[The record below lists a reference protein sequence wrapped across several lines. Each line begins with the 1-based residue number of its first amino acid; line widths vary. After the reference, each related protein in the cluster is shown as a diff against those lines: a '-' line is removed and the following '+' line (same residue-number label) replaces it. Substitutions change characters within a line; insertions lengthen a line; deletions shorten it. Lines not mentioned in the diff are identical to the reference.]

1 MKKIFKTLMY
11 NNIFVDVNKL
21 TKGIYETNT
30 PLLYEENITMNDMI
44 YTVKCVQN
52 IIGNDSLITDEY
64 FDNLNKCK
72 LVDVELTLLN

>member
-30 PLLYEENITMNDMI
+30 PLLYE
-44 YTVKCVQN
+44 
-52 IIGNDSLITDEY
+52 
-64 FDNLNKCK
+64 
-72 LVDVELTLLN
+72 